1 MWWRQCAVRAIRAVS
16 QAQIRRSLLT
26 DANLNQGT
34 LKRVLIDA
42 IKVCTMQHSLTE
54 GAWSLDDT
62 CLHAS
67 MPDES

>member
-16 QAQIRRSLLT
+16 QAQIRRSLST

-42 IKVCTMQHSLTE
+42 IKVCTMQHSLT
-54 GAWSLDDT
+54 
-62 CLHAS
+62 
-67 MPDES
+67 